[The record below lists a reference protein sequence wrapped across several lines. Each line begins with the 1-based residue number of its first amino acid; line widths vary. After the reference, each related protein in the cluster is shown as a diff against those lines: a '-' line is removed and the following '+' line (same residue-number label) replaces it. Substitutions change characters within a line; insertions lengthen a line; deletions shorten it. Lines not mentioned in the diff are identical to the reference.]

1 MAHPKKIIIKESL
14 EELRRLQKR
23 SVSLIA
29 IRIRAL
35 IETKRAGEAGI
46 SKRELAA
53 RIGVDPNSIQSWR
66 RLYEQG
72 GIASI
77 LQHGRI
83 GFKPS
88 ILNAEEHAAVE
99 AKLHNPKNG
108 LRGYVELQ
116 QWIEQEFG
124 KKMLYNT
131 VLKYCVRHFGSKSK
145 VARKSHVKKDDKAVE
160 TFKKTS
166 VNSAGKSSKKKTASI
181 QR

>member
-1 MAHPKKIIIKESL
+1 MAHPKKIIVKETL

-23 SVSLIA
+23 SVPLIA
-29 IRIRAL
+29 IRIRSL
-35 IETKRAGEAGI
+35 IETKKSGETGI

-66 RLYEQG
+66 KLYEQG

-77 LQHGRI
+77 LHHGRV

-99 AKLHNPKNG
+99 AKLNDPQNG
-108 LRGYVELQ
+108 LRGYVELK

-131 VLKYCVRHFGSKSK
+131 VLKYCVRHFASKSK
-145 VARKSHVKKDDKAVE
+145 VARKSHVKKDEEAVR

-166 VNSAGKSSKKKTASI
+166 VNSVGKLSEKKPTNI
-181 QR
+181 QK